1 MPTHPPGSDICH
13 PALLASASSLIA
25 GFGMGDTGKR
35 QWLHTLVYAAALT
48 VSVYTI
54 IDIEFPR
61 FCIIRTDS
69 YDQALVNQRKG
80 MN

>member
-1 MPTHPPGSDICH
+1 
-13 PALLASASSLIA
+13 
-25 GFGMGDTGKR
+25 MGDTGKR